1 MKSDPHFPIVIY
13 FDFAKSSLS
22 NKSIVHVSIYIN
34 IGTISQSVCHI
45 PSVHFPFKFGRI
57 EKLWKRL
64 KVEELPAGPKILR
77 ALAT

>member
-1 MKSDPHFPIVIY
+1 M
-13 FDFAKSSLS
+13 
-22 NKSIVHVSIYIN
+22 YIN